1 MDRKK
6 MDVRVV
12 KYLLLATLLILV
24 IRYFDVLLG
33 GAGNLWSIA
42 VPLTMGCVVAYVL
55 NIVMRALEKLYFPGS
70 KNKFVKKSKRPV
82 CIVLSLVLI
91 AAVIFLVFRLVIPEL
106 IKAFGI
112 IGAGIPVLYE
122 QATDWLAENG
132 EIFPGIAKEIESLQI
147 DWHGLGESVA
157 NHLKNGLGGFLN
169 STVTIVSSVVSG
181 VVNFVIALI
190 FAIYILSSKEKLAD
204 QVKRIVRA
212 YVKPEWIRRGKRIV
226 ITADQTFSSFIIG
239 QMTEAVILGSL
250 CTLGMLIF
258 GFPYAPMIGAFIGAT
273 ALIPIVGAY
282 LGAAVGVIMIMT
294 QDPLKAVLF
303 VVFIVVLQQLEGN
316 LIYPKVVG
324 SSIGLPGMWVL
335 AAVTVGGG
343 LMGILGM
350 LLGVPT
356 AATVYKLLAYDVNER
371 NARRAEDRRRP
382 GPGGSQNRP
391 GGGPK
396 PKGGNGPKAGA
407 GEGVKPG
414 GGNGPKPG
422 AERADRAAKPE
433 QSSGPKSAPAERDR
447 NFRKR
452 RHGVST
458 EKAVERNGINEE

>member
-1 MDRKK
+1 MDKKK
-6 MDVRVV
+6 MDLRVV

-42 VPLTMGCVVAYVL
+42 VPLTMGCVIAYVL
-55 NIVMRALEKLYFPGS
+55 NIIMRVLEKLYFPGS
-70 KNKFVKKSKRPV
+70 RNKFVNRSRRPV

-106 IKAFGI
+106 VKAIGI
-112 IGAGIPVLYE
+112 IGAGIPVLFE
-122 QATDWLAENG
+122 QATDWLASNAEV
-132 EIFPGIAKEIESLQI
+132 FPGIAEEIQNLKI
-147 DWHGLGESVA
+147 DWNSLGDNVL
-157 NHLKNGLGGFLN
+157 NYLKAGLGGFVN
-169 STVTIVSSVVSG
+169 STVTIVTSVVGG

-204 QVKRIVRA
+204 QAKRIVRA
-212 YVKPEWIRRGKRIV
+212 YVKPEWIRRGRRILV
-226 ITADQTFSSFIIG
+226 TADETFSSFIIG
-239 QMTEAVILGSL
+239 QVTEAVILGSL

-258 GFPYAPMIGAFIGAT
+258 RFPYAPMIGAFIGAT

-303 VVFIVVLQQLEGN
+303 VLFIVVLQQLEGN

-343 LMGILGM
+343 LMGIPGM
-350 LLGVPT
+350 LLGVPA
-356 AATVYKLLAYDVNER
+356 AATVYKLLALNVNER
-371 NARRAEDRRRP
+371 NARRAQSFDGAKKGKPYGGRSQRPEKDRGGKNARQDSEKSVRP
-382 GPGGSQNRP
+382 DGEKGE
-391 GGGPK
+391 K
-396 PKGGNGPKAGA
+396 PYRKREPQDGA
-407 GEGVKPG
+407 GKTAD
-414 GGNGPKPG
+414 NT
-422 AERADRAAKPE
+422 AEIK
-433 QSSGPKSAPAERDR
+433 
-447 NFRKR
+447 
-452 RHGVST
+452 
-458 EKAVERNGINEE
+458 